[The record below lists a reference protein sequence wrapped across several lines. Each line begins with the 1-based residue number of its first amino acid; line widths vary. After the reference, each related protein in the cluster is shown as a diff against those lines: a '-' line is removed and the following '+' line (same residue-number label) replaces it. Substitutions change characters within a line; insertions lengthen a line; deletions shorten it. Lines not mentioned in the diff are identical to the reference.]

1 MERPIPNLSEVY
13 VADVRIDCLCPDTF
27 DEFWKIVTFS
37 QVGSRFQ
44 MSIYGCFQK

>member
-13 VADVRIDCLCPDTF
+13 VADVRIDWLCPDTF

-37 QVGSRFQ
+37 QVGSRF
-44 MSIYGCFQK
+44 